1 MKLYMVEIT
10 QDGKTENTNIIVT
23 GGTITDIYGGGDKAE
38 TDLTNLDIGGNILRN
53 IYGRRK

>member
-1 MKLYMVEIT
+1 MKLYMVEII

-38 TDLTNLDIGGNILRN
+38 TDLTNLNIGGNILRN
-53 IYGRRK
+53 IYGRGK